1 MKKEILKLRSE
12 GKTYKQIQKELG
24 CSLSTVCYYCG
35 ENQPEKIK
43 NRTRENLKTLRGILK
58 RKKDN
63 FSFISRNR
71 KIRIQTNTKRRE
83 SLKFSSKEFRE
94 KVTSNPVCYL
104 TGRKIDLLSPKT
116 YQCDHI
122 FPVVKGGGCSLEN
135 MGLTCK
141 EANVAKGELTLDEF
155 IQLCKEVLL
164 HNGYDVIKK
173 AGC

>member
-1 MKKEILKLRSE
+1 MKEKILKLRSE
-12 GKTYKQIQKELG
+12 GKTYKQIQAELG

-43 NRTRENLKTLRGILK
+43 VRQRENLKTLRGILK

-63 FSFISRNR
+63 FSFVRGDRRSAG
-71 KIRIQTNTKRRE
+71 KRE
-83 SLKFSSKEFRE
+83 SLKFTSKEFFE

-116 YQCDHI
+116 YHCDHI
-122 FPVVKGGGCSLEN
+122 VPVCKGGTNDLEN
-135 MGLTCK
+135 LGLACK
-141 EANVAKGELTLDEF
+141 EANLCKDQLEVGEFLS
-155 IQLCKEVLL
+155 LCKEILE
-164 HNGYDVIKK
+164 HNGFDVIKK